1 MKNIKD
7 SLLNTFAAIGMTTIF
22 VLACSA
28 AVDDST
34 ENTEISQANNYGKY
48 QLLGASSLMALL
60 NTENGKFVFD
70 YAPESPN
77 LTVISDFA
85 DFESKLGTE
94 TSEAKNY
101 GKYQIAYATGR
112 IYLSNTENGKFIYI
126 RPRAEVDV
134 YDLASYLD

>member
-60 NTENGKFVFD
+60 NTENGKFVSFD
-70 YAPESPN
+70 SPESRIPD
-77 LTVISDFA
+77 LTVFSDFA
-85 DFESKLGTE
+85 SKLGTE

-101 GKYQIAYATGR
+101 GKYQIAYAAGR

-126 RPRAEVDV
+126 RPPTTNVDV
-134 YDLASYLD
+134 HDLASYLD